1 MTADTQVLGALVGLC
16 DRNICLSWRTKNKG
30 VLSMNRVHSAMLV
43 GAQIAE
49 QHVTGTG
56 TDDFKERSCF
66 SSLLGLGL

>member
-1 MTADTQVLGALVGLC
+1 
-16 DRNICLSWRTKNKG
+16 
-30 VLSMNRVHSAMLV
+30 MNRVHSAMLV